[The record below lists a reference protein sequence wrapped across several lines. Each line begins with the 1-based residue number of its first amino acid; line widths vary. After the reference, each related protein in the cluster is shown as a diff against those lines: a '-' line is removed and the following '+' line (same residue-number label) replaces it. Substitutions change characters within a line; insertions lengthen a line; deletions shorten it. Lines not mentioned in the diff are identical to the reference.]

1 MSGTKVMGI
10 AGWEA
15 FSHGVFAITITLLV
29 LDIRVPS
36 IGDTPD
42 ASALIDALVAEG
54 PRYAAYA
61 LSFMYVGA
69 YWIATH
75 RSLRMARGVD
85 HRFLAIGLVYLMFIA
100 LVPFVAALLAEYIG
114 ADGGRDRV
122 VLVVFCGWQLT
133 VSILA
138 NLALQY
144 SYRAGLLDPD
154 LDPRALRSWLRVA
167 LAGTAVWVGA
177 IVAALVIGV
186 AALALPAVVLPF
198 FLREAPL
205 GGQREGRPDGTEPE

>member
-1 MSGTKVMGI
+1 MQGNRVMGL

-15 FSHGVFAITITLLV
+15 FAHGVFAITITLLV

-36 IGDTPD
+36 IDATSD
-42 ASALIDALVAEG
+42 ASSLIDALLAEG

-75 RSLRMARGVD
+75 RSFRMARAVD
-85 HRFLAIGLVYLMFIA
+85 HRFLVIGLLYLMVIA

-114 ADGGRDRV
+114 ADRGRDRV

-133 VSILA
+133 VSLLA
-138 NLALQY
+138 NLTLQY
-144 SYRAGLLDPD
+144 AHRAGLLDPD
-154 LDPRALRSWLRVA
+154 LDPQAVRSWLRVA
-167 LAGTAVWVGA
+167 LAGSAIWVAA

-186 AALALPAVVLPF
+186 AALALPAIVLPL
-198 FLREAPL
+198 FLREAPPL
-205 GGQREGRPDGTEPE
+205 SHLEEPPDGRGR